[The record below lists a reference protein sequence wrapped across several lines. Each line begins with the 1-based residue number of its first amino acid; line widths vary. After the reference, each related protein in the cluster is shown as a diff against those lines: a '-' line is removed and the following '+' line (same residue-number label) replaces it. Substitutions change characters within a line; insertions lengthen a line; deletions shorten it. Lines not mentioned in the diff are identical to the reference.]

1 MKMQAQVLSFLAI
14 TLAVAGCTTAP
25 KPTSMPQSL
34 KDELVFPPP
43 PDEARFIFERT
54 LRGST
59 DVVPDEENDALRRA
73 LTGEKKRGEGLG
85 KPYGVAV
92 HRGRVFVGDTG
103 RRNVMVF
110 DLPER
115 KFFVIGEEDP
125 GQLARPLGLDVDK
138 DGNLFVL
145 DGLKKEVFVYNRDGK
160 YLRTIG
166 DPNDFSRP
174 AGLGVNSDGTRIYA
188 VDIGGSSS
196 DTHKIMVYD
205 GQSGEKL
212 SEIGKRGSKEGELNL
227 PRDVTVAPDGSLYVV
242 DGGNFRVQKFSPDG
256 KFISTFGSIGRQ
268 GGQFS
273 RPKEGALDKDGNIY
287 VADAAFGNFQI
298 FNSKGQLLLAIG
310 SRAEKGGPA
319 KYMLPSGIAVDSDG
333 RIYFVDQFFQKVDVF
348 RPATLGLTEGFTS
361 KDLIGKYNPNPDD
374 PTKTNPVDPA
384 KK

>member
-1 MKMQAQVLSFLAI
+1 MNQRTLTLIFILAA
-14 TLAVAGCTTAP
+14 TVVAGGCTMSA
-25 KPTSMPQSL
+25 KPRAMPQSM
-34 KDELVFPPP
+34 KDMLIFPAP
-43 PDEARFIFERT
+43 PDEPRFIYERT
-54 LRGST
+54 LQGST
-59 DVVPDEENDALRRA
+59 DVVPDAENDALRRA

-110 DLPER
+110 DIPAQ
-115 KFFVIGEEDP
+115 KFFTIGEEEP
-125 GQLARPLGLDVDK
+125 GQLGRPLGIDVDK

-145 DGLKKEVFVYNRDGK
+145 DGLNKVIFAYSRDGQ

-166 DPNDFSRP
+166 KPDDFSRP
-174 AGLGVNSDGTRIYA
+174 AGLGVSADGSRIYA

-196 DTHKIMVYD
+196 DTHKILVYD
-205 GQSGEKL
+205 GNNGDKL
-212 SEIGKRGSKEGELNL
+212 SEIGKRGSKPGELNL

-256 KFISTFGSIGRQ
+256 TFISTFGSIGRQ

-298 FNSKGQLLLAIG
+298 FNPEGQLLLAIG
-310 SRAEKGGPA
+310 RRSDKGGPA
-319 KYMLPSGIAVDSDG
+319 KFMLPAGIAVDTDG

-348 RPATLGLTEGFTS
+348 RPISLGLTEGFTN
-361 KDLIGKYNPNPDD
+361 KDLRGKYNPNPDELAK
-374 PTKTNPVDPA
+374 PAEPA